1 MISNVL
7 RAIGGIGVYD
17 AISICL
23 FVAVFSGVLVWTWRL
38 KRPVLDEMSSLPL
51 HDEQELKKENSCHE

>member
-1 MISNVL
+1 MIERVL

-23 FVAVFSGVLVWTWRL
+23 FMLVFCGVLVWAARL
-38 KRPVLDEMSSLPL
+38 KKPYLNRMSSLPL
-51 HDEQELKKENSCHE
+51 EHDHDVNIGDHCHE